1 MDARKYL
8 EDYED
13 LNLKIKNKEREVE
26 RWKLIAEGSTGSS
39 DGERVQSSGTK
50 QKMENAVVTYSDLE
64 KEIDSLKRR
73 RASIMANIDKL
84 KGKQYDLVYK
94 HYVLGMNIKSIAMSH
109 GMSESWGTTTHSRA
123 LQSMQKILD
132 EEKVWQ
138 D

>member
-1 MDARKYL
+1 MNARDYL
-8 EDYED
+8 ESYED
-13 LNLKIKNKEREVE
+13 IIYKIKNKEREVE
-26 RWKLIAEGSTGSS
+26 RWRGIAEGSTGSS
-39 DGERVQSSGTK
+39 DGERVQSSGSK
-50 QKMENAVVTYSDLE
+50 EKMANAVVTYSDLE

-73 RASIMANIDKL
+73 QASILANIDKL
-84 KGKQYDLVYK
+84 KNKQYDLVYK